1 MYMRPYLVLTLLL
14 ISSSVQAFPPL
25 LKEYSKHP
33 QAKAEFK
40 QDCSLCH
47 IAPGGGG
54 ERNEFGEA
62 FAREGAAFT
71 KELIKKF
78 PDRFEQSD

>member
-1 MYMRPYLVLTLLL
+1 MFYYFVLT
-14 ISSSVQAFPPL
+14 IFFIANPVSAFPPL

-33 QAKAEFK
+33 LSKAEFK

-78 PDRFEQSD
+78 PERFRQE